1 MQKKT
6 VAELEN
12 VRTQLIEIRSECL
25 VPGLGFDAAGAV
37 ILSHA
42 IRWLSF
48 KVEGEG
54 KPYEPTK
61 D

>member
-1 MQKKT
+1 MSPST
-6 VAELEN
+6 TELISLRED
-12 VRTQLIEIRSECL
+12 LILLRNECL
-25 VPGLGFDAAGAV
+25 GASFDPDGAV

-48 KVEGEG
+48 KIEG
-54 KPYEPTK
+54 KPYEQPT

>member
-1 MQKKT
+1 MT
-6 VAELEN
+6 LEEVRNELIKLRN
-12 VRTQLIEIRSECL
+12 ACL
-25 VPGLGFDAAGAV
+25 GSTFDADGAV

-48 KVEGEG
+48 KIEG
-54 KPYEPTK
+54 KPYEQTK